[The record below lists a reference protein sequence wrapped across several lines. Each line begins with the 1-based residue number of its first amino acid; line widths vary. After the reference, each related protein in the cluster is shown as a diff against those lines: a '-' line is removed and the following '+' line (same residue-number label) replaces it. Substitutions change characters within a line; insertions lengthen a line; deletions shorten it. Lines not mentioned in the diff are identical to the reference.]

1 MKKILVVGFMPYGYM
16 DKLVEKYPDVLW
28 FQEQE
33 VGMSDKAMALIEL
46 VEMMD
51 GVMFMGHRNRLTY
64 EVVCSMT
71 HKDIYEKNQYPVAE
85 DPKEEEKPF

>member
-16 DKLVEKYPDVLW
+16 GKLVEKYPDILW
-28 FQEQE
+28 FSEQE

-51 GVMFMGHRNRLTY
+51 GVMFMDPYNRLAY
-64 EVVCSMT
+64 EIVCRMR
-71 HKDIYEKNQYPVAE
+71 HKDIYEKEEFSVE
-85 DPKEEEKPF
+85 EHKEEEKQ

>member
-1 MKKILVVGFMPYGYM
+1 MKKILVVGFLPYGYM
-16 DKLVEKYPDVLW
+16 GKLVERYPDVLW
-28 FQEQE
+28 FPEQE

-51 GVMFMGHRNRLTY
+51 GVMFMDSYNRLAY

-71 HKDIYEKNQYPVAE
+71 HKDIYEKEEFSVAE
-85 DPKEEEKPF
+85 HKEEEKQ